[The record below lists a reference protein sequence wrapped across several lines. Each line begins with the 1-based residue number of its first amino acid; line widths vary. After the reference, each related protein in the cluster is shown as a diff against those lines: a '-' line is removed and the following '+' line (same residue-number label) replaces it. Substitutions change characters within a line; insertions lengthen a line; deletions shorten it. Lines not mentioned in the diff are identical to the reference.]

1 MEDRK
6 TFKQFYEDITVSD
19 ALGGSP
25 GSNDSISGSDFY
37 ARGDARIPK
46 LLGVYSRK
54 GKVNNKKR
62 KRVKRKRVKRK

>member
-62 KRVKRKRVKRK
+62 KRVKRK

>member
-1 MEDRK
+1 MEERK
-6 TFKQFYEDITVSD
+6 TFKQFYEDVTVSD

-37 ARGDARIPK
+37 APGDSRVPK

-54 GKVNNKKR
+54 GKVYTKKR
-62 KRVKRKRVKRK
+62 KKRRKKKK

>member
-6 TFKQFYEDITVSD
+6 TFRQFYEDITVSD

-37 ARGDARIPK
+37 APGDARVPK

-54 GKVNNKKR
+54 GKVNTKKR
-62 KRVKRKRVKRK
+62 KKRRKKRK